1 MEENYFYI
9 RNYKNILEII
19 KDADYKRPFNLVI
32 CNLLCES

>member
-19 KDADYKRPFNLVI
+19 KDADYTRPFNLYKTKG
-32 CNLLCES
+32 ETP